1 MARVTVEDCLKRVD
15 NRFELIHLASKRVE
29 QLRRGAVPLVYSPKN
44 KEVVIALRE
53 IAAGEVM
60 PGVLGE
66 ELPPI
71 EYFQPE
77 PRYLIEDDEDL
88 ELEVE
93 AKAVTVEQEA
103 AEPEESEPEEAGP
116 EESEAKEAEA
126 KEAEEPE
133 TDKPEEGEPQQ

>member
-103 AEPEESEPEEAGP
+103 AEPEEAGP
-116 EESEAKEAEA
+116 EEAEAKESEAKEA

-133 TDKPEEGEPQQ
+133 AEKPEEGEPQQ